1 MKKTSIL
8 LLCALTSFGAFA
20 QKSLVE
26 EVEHSIGGFNSDFKA
41 ACEKIVPALS
51 NEETKGQ
58 AKTWYVAGK
67 ACFGLYDNSYSK
79 LQLGQAVDTVL
90 MANSIVKGYDYFMT
104 GLPLDT
110 IKSVNKKGKVKIKT
124 KYSKDMVN
132 TLVGHHNDF
141 QLAGSMLYERQKY
154 AEAAKC
160 WEIYASLP
168 YSGIADRDKFMA
180 HDTIIGQ
187 IEFYQGVALWQ
198 SKDLKGAVNAF
209 ANARKHGNLSKDAFD
224 YALFC
229 YAELKDND
237 GVVALAKEALPIHG
251 DKDSQYLNILINDNI
266 NKGNYDEA
274 QKMIEQAI
282 AKQPDSAE
290 LYNVMGIM
298 YEQKKDDNKAM
309 ECFLKAVEL
318 DGENPDILANLGR
331 VYYNQGVNKLG
342 EANSITD
349 SQKYQEESAKA
360 KALFEQAMPYFEKA
374 HQMKPDERDYMTA
387 LRGIYY
393 NLNMGD
399 KFDAIEAEMNK

>member
-110 IKSVNKKGKVKIKT
+110 VREVNKKGKVKIKT

-318 DGENPDILANLGR
+318 DANHAQGQFNVGR
-331 VYYNQGVNKLG
+331 CIMKQAVAV
-342 EANSITD
+342 
-349 SQKYQEESAKA
+349 QKKMETLKGADYAAARDNEYLPLLN
-360 KALFEQAMPYFEKA
+360 KALPYMEKA
-374 HQMKPDERDYMTA
+374 YQLDAENDAAKNI
-387 LRGIYY
+387 LRNIYY
-393 NLNMGD
+393 QLGDEEKLNALERGY
-399 KFDAIEAEMNK
+399 